1 MKLIKSISLASI
13 LLLVAVTPVLADVD
27 QLHDTNGDGTND
39 FRIIKTDTQ
48 VHFDTNKNGVQD
60 AGETVINCARVESF
74 IKAQHAN
81 GGLIVRIKCNTGTE
95 VTTSTHHV
103 RDNNGDGDTN
113 DKGEV
118 AP

>member
-1 MKLIKSISLASI
+1 MKFIKSSALAGLI
-13 LLLVAVTPVLADVD
+13 FVLVTTAVYAAD

-60 AGETVINCARVESF
+60 AGETVINCQRVESF
-74 IKAQHAN
+74 FKAQHAN
-81 GGLIVRIKCNTGTE
+81 GGLVVRIKCNTGTE

-103 RDNNGDGDTN
+103 RDNNGDGDT
-113 DKGEV
+113 DEKGEV